1 MSRMLVDVACSLCP
15 KATLPARICSRGVP
29 CWRRGGLISGLISE
43 RKAAAHSGV
52 ICLASEFCRCP
63 QQAVSLICTKHC
75 LWPEQSS
82 CSGGLGLG
90 FCSLVNLSTS
100 TADSEDLVVRRC
112 LQVRLLRTRWRAA
125 EIRLLL
131 NYTTAPLGA
140 RGPSVLS
147 TLCSSCRG
155 RFGAWSSFLVPRMSH
170 LFVAPRA

>member
-1 MSRMLVDVACSLCP
+1 MGRAYFRAYFREEGCCALGCDLSCFRVLSM
-15 KATLPARICSRGVP
+15 
-29 CWRRGGLISGLISE
+29 
-43 RKAAAHSGV
+43 
-52 ICLASEFCRCP
+52 P

-90 FCSLVNLSTS
+90 FCSLINPSTS
-100 TADSEDLVVRRC
+100 TADSEDLVVRTC
-112 LQVRLLRTRWRAA
+112 LQVRLLRTRWRVAV
-125 EIRLLL
+125 IRLLL

-170 LFVAPRA
+170 LFVAPSA